1 MGLRGRQ
8 FCLEYEFL
16 VESIWESVG
25 GGASVGRGGGIGN
38 LRGGLNHSFFF
49 FLIKLFI
56 LYWGTAS

>member
-49 FLIKLFI
+49 F
-56 LYWGTAS
+56 